1 MVNSTLPVEPVWR
14 CVDSTGVLLV
24 EARPKLRL
32 SSLVMV
38 RDAVREGAGIAQLP
52 LSLAY
57 EDLQAGRLINWGSM
71 PDRPVELSVLH
82 HSRRL
87 ASLKIA
93 AFIEFICE
101 AFPNRALVG

>member
-14 CVDSTGVLLV
+14 CVDGTGVLLV
-24 EARPKLRL
+24 EARPKL
-32 SSLVMV
+32 
-38 RDAVREGAGIAQLP
+38 QLP
-52 LSLAY
+52 LSLAC
-57 EDLQAGRLINWGSM
+57 ENLQAGRLINWGSM

-87 ASLKIA
+87 ASLRIA

-101 AFPNRALVG
+101 ALPNRALVG